1 METNEKAQPHAPSG
15 GTRRLPKVTQV
26 NGRSRARHSR
36 SPHGPLPAPAPCP
49 RPRRPPE
56 PLSPRSALSL
66 RGQTR
71 LVPPPGP
78 NAPARCPPGPPP
90 ASPAAPRPAPSAGQ
104 RGRLRGP
111 RRAGAPLPG
120 PCRAEE
126 AVPGPPALTFSHQ
139 QDPHVFLHGPARCPR
154 PRGGSHRAGPEGS
167 GAAAAREPL
176 TAPAPHARSP
186 PPFPTAA
193 AALRRAR
200 YGGCRG
206 TAPAAARGGAVLR

>member
-1 METNEKAQPHAPSG
+1 MKKRSPTLPQAVRGAYPRSHKLTAGAGLGTPGPLTAPSQP
-15 GTRRLPKVTQV
+15 RP
-26 NGRSRARHSR
+26 
-36 SPHGPLPAPAPCP
+36 PAPAA
-49 RPRRPPE
+49 
-56 PLSPRSALSL
+56 PRSALSL